1 MSTQITFDFLL
12 ESIKKQGFNV
22 IILCVVIY
30 WFNQKYDEQ
39 QEQINSLN
47 NYIRIEFKN
56 VVDRNTEAY
65 NKFNDK
71 IKDESK

>member
-39 QEQINSLN
+39 QEQINSL
-47 NYIRIEFKN
+47 FLL
-56 VVDRNTEAY
+56 
-65 NKFNDK
+65 
-71 IKDESK
+71 